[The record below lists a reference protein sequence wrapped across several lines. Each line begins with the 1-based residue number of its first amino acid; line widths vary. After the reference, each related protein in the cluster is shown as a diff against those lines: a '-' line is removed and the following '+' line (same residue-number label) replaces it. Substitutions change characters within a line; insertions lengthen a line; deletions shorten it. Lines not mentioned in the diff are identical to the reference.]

1 MINSTAKN
9 STEKRDLLFKAPGK
23 AGKVSYHIIE
33 QIRDSIL
40 SGRMKPGDRLASEK
54 ELIDGFG
61 VSKASVRE
69 ALRVLE
75 VMGLV
80 EIKKGISGGVFI
92 AEVDMKT
99 TVNSILNFLHF
110 TSVSIK
116 DITMLRYLLE
126 PAAARLAASR
136 VTDNDLS
143 KLRLMVGEDINESK
157 TGQAMEINFH
167 RYLARLSENPI
178 LILIMDFI
186 DNMLEDIKFQ
196 LGLKK
201 DFYEKVRRMHRDV
214 VESLANRDGEGAARA
229 ITHDLLEVGNHLAD
243 VSGSERFDPDV
254 IMADE
259 ARAARRLEIQAAP
272 EMDTQNQPEW
282 ADMVEVQ
289 NKCLVFKRVD
299 TGELYI
305 FVGNENRQ
313 GDDK

>member
-1 MINSTAKN
+1 
-9 STEKRDLLFKAPGK
+9 
-23 AGKVSYHIIE
+23 
-33 QIRDSIL
+33 
-40 SGRMKPGDRLASEK
+40 MKPGDRLASEK